1 MRGILGSLLIV
12 VLPGLA
18 WAQTKDG
25 NRLAYLD
32 EVNPYYPSRTFPKLI
47 TPQWVGE
54 PGVEAVVILAIDD
67 MRNPKQYEAF
77 LRPILRRL
85 GQIDGRAPLSIMT
98 NSVDPKDPQLQ
109 AWLKEGLSIEC
120 HTIDHPCPFFKGGF
134 DKAKKTYDDC
144 VDLMNEI
151 PNNKPVAFRMPCCD
165 SLNTPSPRF
174 YAEIFNKTTKKGNF
188 LSIDTSVFNV
198 FTANDPELPR
208 ELVLNA
214 DGTER
219 FRKYLPVDRSFVN
232 TIEDYPYP
240 YVIGRLCW
248 QFPCVVPSD
257 WEAQHLQKPNNP
269 QTVKD
274 WKAVL
279 DCTVIKKGVFCL
291 VFHPH
296 GWIRNDQVVEFVE
309 YAVQKYGKKVKFMT
323 FKEALERLNKNMLAD
338 RGLRHINGGDNGVRL
353 LDLNN
358 DGYLDR
364 VIESVDVNRK
374 VQVSRTFVWHERE
387 GWVPA
392 DSLNMPIAITSP
404 AEEGDRLSIQIES
417 GLRFGVVDAKGF
429 PCAFAR
435 FSPYKLHP
443 ISDGWTFNGRYW
455 LMDFVVGKGLPLDKP
470 PAREPSGSTSVDPG
484 FRLLDLD
491 GDGTS
496 EWILA
501 YPKHQAIYAWSR
513 PQKRWNKLPFVL
525 PDGVSLVDRKGRGNG
540 FSFLDLDGD
549 GKLDIIFSNE
559 KEYGI
564 YLFNDMK
571 TGWTRKVM
579 AGKRSDPDALPMI
592 SRNGTNNGVWV
603 HSGSLWWANEDT
615 MLLKDHVDRRSI
627 NDLLKNVEPRA
638 LSPQASLKAI
648 KPRPGFTVELMV
660 SEPLVQSPIAFAW
673 GPDGKFWVVE
683 MGDYPL
689 GVDGKGKP
697 GGRVKFLEKTKSDG
711 PYDKMTVFMDGLPF
725 PTGVMPWGKGVL
737 VTCAPDIFY
746 AEDTDGDGKA
756 DKKIVLF
763 TGFVEGNQQHRVNGL
778 SWGLDNWVYGA
789 NGDSGGIIRPVH
801 RTDGKAVNGE
811 LVNISGRDFRI
822 KPDEGLIEAV
832 TGQSQYGRCRDD
844 WGNWFGCNNGN
855 PFYHF
860 VLDDHYLRRNP
871 HLIPPDP
878 RVNVSVTPG
887 AARVYPASRT
897 LPRFNSPGAE
907 NHFTSACS
915 CMIYRDDLFGP
926 AFANN
931 TFVSEPVHNLIH
943 REIMKPKGV
952 TFTSRRA
959 PDEQTSEFLAST
971 DNWFRPTM
979 IQTGPDGAIWVAD
992 MYRHVIEHPEWI
1004 PKEWQKK
1011 LDLRAG
1017 HDKGRIYRIYPVD
1030 KKPRAIPRLDKL
1042 DTAGLVAALDSASGW
1057 QQDTVQQMLMKK
1069 RDKSLVEPLVSLAK
1083 ASNRPEARLHALC
1096 TLDGMGAF
1104 TSEMSFALDD
1114 PHAGVRRHAVRLC
1127 YSEQLVNEPMRLSR
1141 FLSKEGGDPDPQV
1154 RLQLAYALGASN
1166 DRGGELGRLAL
1177 ANHKDPY
1184 LLAAIMSS
1192 VTPKNLGD
1200 VMGTVVRPRS
1210 GPVPAVVLEKLLI
1223 LGNAF
1228 GSREALATLFENI
1241 AAERPYQFLA
1251 LAGILD
1257 ALESQNSS
1265 LSKLWA
1271 HADDNL
1277 KQSLKRL
1284 SRLYVAARKIVADP
1298 KAAQSEQVLAIR
1310 ILGRGLDHYQ
1320 EDLTTLTG
1328 LLVPQTSQEL
1338 QAAAA
1343 NSLSRIK
1350 DPSAPTALLKNW
1362 KGYAPSLRSQVLDA
1376 LLSRQD
1382 GVRATLD
1389 MLERKTLLPL
1399 EIDAARRQRLLD
1411 YRDPAIRKRAAKLLA
1426 GATDPDRRKVVDD
1439 YLAQVK
1445 DKGDPA
1451 LGAKIFTKTCA
1462 ACHQLGGIGQQVGP
1476 DLGSIADKST
1486 PALLN
1491 AILDPNQAVEAR
1503 YVNYVAVTKNG
1514 LTITGLLA
1522 SETGTSITLVGPDGK
1537 SNAILRTDLEELAS
1551 TGKSVM
1557 PEGLEKDV
1565 SPADMTHLL
1574 AFIRKSLPP
1583 TPRKVFP
1590 GNEPQTIRPAADGAF
1605 HLLAS
1610 NCEVYGKTLIFE
1622 QQYKNLGYWT
1632 SADDHAV
1639 WTVDVPRAGKYA
1651 VHLDWAC
1658 DNGSAGNTFTL
1669 QARQRSLTVK
1679 VQGTGTWDDYRQARI
1694 GTIELDAGRQQ
1705 ILMRPAGAPGSPMI
1719 DLKSVLLK
1727 VTK

>member
-1 MRGILGSLLIV
+1 MRSILTSVIVLL
-12 VLPGLA
+12 LPALA
-18 WAQTKDG
+18 LAQTKDG

-67 MRNPKQYEAF
+67 MRDPKRYEAF

-85 GQIDGRAPLSIMT
+85 KQIDGRAPLSIMT

-109 AWLKEGLSIEC
+109 AWLKGGLSIEC

-134 DKAKKTYDDC
+134 DKAKETYDKC

-188 LSIDTSVFNV
+188 LSIDTSVFNL

-208 ELVLNA
+208 ELVLNP

-232 TIEDYPYP
+232 YIEDYPYP
-240 YVIGRLCW
+240 YIVGRRGVLDAGVAW
-248 QFPCVVPSD
+248 QFPCVTPSD
-257 WEAQHLQKPNNP
+257 WQAQHLQKPNNP
-269 QTVKD
+269 RTVQD
-274 WKAVL
+274 WKADL
-279 DCTVIKKGVFCL
+279 DCAVIKKGVFCL

-296 GWIRNDQVVEFVE
+296 GWIRNDQIVELID
-309 YAVQKYGKKVKFMT
+309 YAIKKHGKKVKFLS
-323 FKEALERLNKNMLAD
+323 FRDAAKLLDVSAWKEKIMLEREPRNLAWGARTQTSLDIHGDGQPAYLMASIDDKDKQYYLERGIGKARARLPFSLPTGAKIVSFTGED
-338 RGLRHINGGDNGVRL
+338 RGLRFI
-353 LDLNN
+353 
-358 DGYLDR
+358 
-364 VIESVDVNRK
+364 
-374 VQVSRTFVWHERE
+374 
-387 GWVPA
+387 
-392 DSLNMPIAITSP
+392 
-404 AEEGDRLSIQIES
+404 
-417 GLRFGVVDAKGF
+417 
-429 PCAFAR
+429 
-435 FSPYKLHP
+435 
-443 ISDGWTFNGRYW
+443 
-455 LMDFVVGKGLPLDKP
+455 
-470 PAREPSGSTSVDPG
+470 
-484 FRLLDLD
+484 
-491 GDGTS
+491 
-496 EWILA
+496 
-501 YPKHQAIYAWSR
+501 
-513 PQKRWNKLPFVL
+513 
-525 PDGVSLVDRKGRGNG
+525 
-540 FSFLDLDGD
+540 DLDGD

-571 TGWTRKVM
+571 TGWSRKVM

-592 SRNGTNNGVWV
+592 SRNGTNNGFWV

-615 MLLKDHVDRRSI
+615 VLLKDHVDRRSI
-627 NDLLKNVEPRA
+627 NDLLKNVEPQA
-638 LSPQASLKAI
+638 LSPEASLKAI
-648 KPRPGFTVELMV
+648 KPRPGFTVELMA

-763 TGFVEGNQQHRVNGL
+763 TGFFPGNQQHRVNGL

-801 RTDGKAVNGE
+801 RTDGKRVSGE
-811 LVNISGRDFRI
+811 AVNISGRDFRI

-844 WGNWFGCNNGN
+844 WGNWFGCNNSN

-871 HLIPPDP
+871 HLIPPNP

-887 AARVYPASRT
+887 AAPVYPVSRT
-897 LPRFNSPGAE
+897 LPRFNSPGSE

-915 CMIYRDDLFGP
+915 CIVYRDDLFGP

-943 REIMKPKGV
+943 REIMTPKGV

-959 PDEQTSEFLAST
+959 ADEQTSEFLAST

-979 IQTGPDGAIWVAD
+979 IQTGPDGALWVAD
-992 MYRHVIEHPEWI
+992 MYRHVIEHPQWI
-1004 PKEWQKK
+1004 PLEWQKK

-1017 HDKGRIYRIYPVD
+1017 HDKGRIYRVYPVG
-1030 KKPRAIPRLDKL
+1030 KKPRAIPRLDTL
-1042 DTAGLVAALDSASGW
+1042 DTAGLVAALDSGSGW
-1057 QQDTVQQMLMKK
+1057 QRDMAQMMLVKK
-1069 RDKSLVEPLVSLAK
+1069 KDRAAWPLVREAFLGTKRAVTQVQALNTLEGLGALFTDPAIPLLHGLA
-1083 ASNRPEARLHALC
+1083 SSH
-1096 TLDGMGAF
+1096 
-1104 TSEMSFALDD
+1104 SE
-1114 PHAGVRRHAVRLC
+1114 VRRHAIRAVKHTERMLQLMDLEADASPHVR
-1127 YSEQLVNEPMRLSR
+1127 M
-1141 FLSKEGGDPDPQV
+1141 
-1154 RLQLAYALGASN
+1154 QLAYTLGLADAPWAAES
-1166 DRGGELGRLAL
+1166 LGRLVL
-1177 ANHKDPY
+1177 RDHSDPY
-1184 LLAAIMSS
+1184 LLAAVMSS
-1192 VTPKNLGD
+1192 VTPKNIGPI
-1200 VMGTVVRPRS
+1200 MAEIMKPRKD
-1210 GPVPAVVLEKLLI
+1210 PTPAVVLENLLVVA
-1223 LGNAF
+1223 NAY
-1228 GSREALATLFENI
+1228 GSREGVGTLLAAI
-1241 AAERPYQFLA
+1241 ATPQDGGYGPSQFLA
-1251 LAGILD
+1251 LAGLLD
-1257 ALESQNSS
+1257 VLDRQNTS
-1265 LSKLWA
+1265 LAKISAGGNDDLKTTLKKLSGVFA
-1271 HADDNL
+1271 
-1277 KQSLKRL
+1277 
-1284 SRLYVAARKIVADP
+1284 AARRTVTDP
-1298 KAAQSEQVLAIR
+1298 KAARSEQVLAIPL
-1310 ILGRGLDHYQ
+1310 LGRGLDHQ
-1320 EDLTTLTG
+1320 KDDIAVLAG
-1328 LLVPQTSQEL
+1328 LLVPQTPDDIQS
-1338 QAAAA
+1338 AATAG
-1343 NSLSRIK
+1343 LGRIK
-1350 DPSAPTALLKNW
+1350 NPEVPALLLKNW
-1362 KGYAPSLRSQVLDA
+1362 KSYAPSLRAQVLDV
-1376 LLSRQD
+1376 LLARPD
-1382 GVRATLD
+1382 GVKGMLD
-1389 MLERKTLLPL
+1389 GLEKKAILPM
-1399 EIDAARRQRLLD
+1399 EIDAARRQRLLEHKQA
-1411 YRDPAIRKRAAKLLA
+1411 AIRNSAVKLLA
-1426 GATDPDRRKVVDD
+1426 GAVSPDRRKIVES

-1445 DKGDPA
+1445 DTGDPA

-1537 SNAILRTDLEELAS
+1537 SNAILRTELEELAS

-1557 PEGLEKDV
+1557 PEGLEKDI
-1565 SPADMTHLL
+1565 SAEDMTHLI
-1574 AFIRKSLPP
+1574 AFIRKSLPQL
-1583 TPRKVFP
+1583 PRKVFP
-1590 GNEPQTIRPAADGAF
+1590 GNQPEVIRPAADGSLRLQAT
-1605 HLLAS
+1605 
-1610 NCEVYGKTLIFE
+1610 NCEVYGKTLIYE
-1622 QQYKNLGYWT
+1622 QQYKNLGYWA

-1639 WTVDVPRAGKYA
+1639 WTVDVPRAGTYT
-1651 VHLDWAC
+1651 VHLEWAC
-1658 DNGSAGNTFTL
+1658 ENGSAGNTFTL
-1669 QARQRSLTVK
+1669 RAGNSVLSAK
-1679 VQGTGTWDDYRQARI
+1679 VQGTDTWDDYRRQRI
-1694 GTIELDAGRQQ
+1694 GSIEIPAGRQQ
-1705 ILMRPAGAPGSPMI
+1705 IVMRPPGSIRGAMI
-1719 DLKSVLLK
+1719 DLKGIELK
-1727 VTK
+1727 LGVASPAHAK